1 MHQTILVL
9 DAAQRSALA
18 AVRSLGI
25 RGYEVITAD
34 SSMSTLAGSS
44 KYSRAHWVYP
54 DPYITPADFLA
65 WATSV
70 LPQGKIQMALPM
82 TEVTSDLLVRHEH
95 LWPDIILP
103 FAPIDRIDQL
113 SNKSA
118 LMQRA
123 VQLGIP
129 IPATRHFTR
138 AEELL
143 ADIASLRYPLVLK
156 PFRSRVMLGPRW
168 LTTGVRI
175 IHTPDEL
182 RAALQTEAF
191 ADHPFMVQA
200 FIEGAGQGIFALY
213 DRGKP
218 VAFFAHQRIRERP
231 PWGGVSV
238 LSESRQPD
246 PRTLSLAQR
255 LLDDAQWHGVA
266 MVEFKVGVD
275 GIPYLMEINTRFWGS
290 LQLAIDAGVDFPSML
305 ADLAL
310 DHPVQPPQ
318 LKAGLR
324 LRWLLGDLDHLYLTL
339 RSPRY
344 SSAEKLRTVAALL
357 KPDFSGRTRHEV
369 NRMDDMQPAWQEL
382 KTYFGIRR

>member
-18 AVRSLGI
+18 AVRSLGV

-65 WATSV
+65 WATS
-70 LPQGKIQMALPM
+70 
-82 TEVTSDLLVRHEH
+82 DLLVRHKH

-103 FAPIDRIDQL
+103 FAPIERIDQL
-113 SNKSA
+113 SNKSI

-123 VQLGIP
+123 AQLGIP
-129 IPATRHFTR
+129 IPATRHVTQ
-138 AEELL
+138 AGELL
-143 ADIASLRYPLVLK
+143 ADITTLRYPLVLK
-156 PFRSRVMLGPRW
+156 PFRSRVMLGSRW
-168 LTTGVRI
+168 LTTSVRI

-238 LSESRQPD
+238 LSESRQPE
-246 PRTLSLAQR
+246 PRTLALAQR

-275 GIPYLMEINTRFWGS
+275 GTPHLMEINTRFWGS

-310 DHPVQPPQ
+310 DHPLQQPK
-318 LKAGLR
+318 LRAGLR

-369 NRMDDMQPAWQEL
+369 NRLDDMQPAWQEL
-382 KTYFGIRR
+382 KAYFGISR